1 MLHPLQRRSAT
12 VSRGARAWSPL
23 LAGLLLA
30 ATAAWAATPPR
41 SACDGEFQTLLQ
53 AAPATPALPAQALW
67 LDARLLRWPAAP
79 AAGNEAAGSRYRLH
93 HSARGQI
100 VATPGRPVQGA
111 DGALPLTRHTGAL
124 PPAVA
129 ARFGWV
135 TAGTTLAVRASD
147 LPRLRALHRGQLV
160 LVQEDA
166 EGRVQ
171 RATGTQIA
179 GALDALYARAERLP
193 DLGATPAPGQT
204 GFKLWAPTAQAVW
217 LCLHDDGRSVAR
229 ALRPLQRQPTTGVW
243 QATLPRDLRGQSY
256 TYLVDVFVPGTG
268 LVRNRVTDPYSISL
282 TTNSTRSWIGRLDD
296 PRLQP
301 EGWATTPRPDT
312 VKAATDQVVYEL
324 HLRDFSIG
332 DASVPAA
339 HRGTYLA
346 FTHGESHGMRHLK
359 ALAAA
364 GLTDVHLLP
373 VFDLA
378 TVPEQGCVTPDA
390 ARLAAL
396 PSDSDEQQAIVA
408 ASAAADCYNWGYDPL
423 HFTAPEGS
431 YATDAADGATRILE
445 FRRMVMALHRAG
457 LRVGMDMVYNH
468 TSASGQKRNS
478 VLDRIVPGY
487 YQRLNALGQVETST
501 CCDNTATE
509 NTMMAKLMIDSAVVW
524 ARDHRIDGM
533 RFDLMGHQ
541 PRAAMERLQV
551 AVNRAAGRPIHL
563 LGEGWNFGEVKDG
576 ARFEQAAQGRLAG
589 TGIASF
595 SDRGR
600 DAVRGGG
607 CCDGPAEVLSRQG
620 WLNGL
625 HYAPNAQATAA
636 GVGSRDELLR
646 AADLVRVG
654 LAGTLRGYRMR
665 THDGTVKTLAEIDY
679 AGQGAGFATQP
690 DEVVNYVEN
699 HDNPTLF
706 DINVLKLPR
715 ETGREDRARVQVLGG
730 AVTAFS
736 QGIAYFHAGVEMLRS
751 KSLDRN
757 SYDSGDW
764 YNRVDWTLQD
774 NFFGSGLP
782 PKPENGALWPAMAPL
797 LADTAIKPT
806 AADIRTTRDAFLDLL
821 RIRASSVL
829 FRLRTADEV
838 AARLTLLN
846 TGPQQLPTV
855 VVGHLNGRA
864 PGAAASNGRLADGA
878 GFAEILYAIN
888 VAPEA
893 ATLTLAEL
901 RGRAFVLHPVHRS
914 ANAADPR
921 PAAQAQWDAHSA
933 TLRVP
938 ARTALAYVLE

>member
-1 MLHPLQRRSAT
+1 M
-12 VSRGARAWSPL
+12 
-23 LAGLLLA
+23 
-30 ATAAWAATPPR
+30 
-41 SACDGEFQTLLQ
+41 
-53 AAPATPALPAQALW
+53 
-67 LDARLLRWPAAP
+67 
-79 AAGNEAAGSRYRLH
+79 
-93 HSARGQI
+93 
-100 VATPGRPVQGA
+100 
-111 DGALPLTRHTGAL
+111 
-124 PPAVA
+124 
-129 ARFGWV
+129 
-135 TAGTTLAVRASD
+135 
-147 LPRLRALHRGQLV
+147 

-166 EGRVQ
+166 QGRVL

-179 GALDALYARAERLP
+179 GALDDLYARAERLP

-204 GFKLWAPTAQAVW
+204 GFKLWAPTARAVW
-217 LCLHDDGRSVAR
+217 LCLHDDGRTPAR
-229 ALRPLQRQPTTGVW
+229 QLRPMQRQPTTGAW
-243 QATLPRDLRGQSY
+243 QATLPGDQRGRYY
-256 TYLVDVFVPGTG
+256 TYLVDAFVPGVG
-268 LVRNRVTDPYSISL
+268 IVRNRATDPYSISL
-282 TTNSTRSWIGRLDD
+282 NTNSTRSWIGRLDD

-301 EGWATTPRPDT
+301 EGWADTPRPDT

-324 HLRDFSIG
+324 HLRDFSVG

-346 FTHGESHGMRHLK
+346 FTHGDSHGMRHLK
-359 ALAAA
+359 ALTAA

-378 TVPEQGCVTPDA
+378 TVPEQGCTTPDA

-396 PSDSDEQQAIVA
+396 APDSDEQQAIVA

-431 YATDAADGATRILE
+431 YATDAADGAVRILE

-468 TSASGQKRNS
+468 TSASGQKRSS

-487 YQRLNALGQVETST
+487 YQRLNAQGQVEMST

-541 PRAAMERLQV
+541 PRAAMERLQA
-551 AVNRAAGRPIHL
+551 AVNRATGRHIRL

-576 ARFEQAAQGRLAG
+576 ARFEQAAQGKLAG
-589 TGIASF
+589 TGIGAF

-607 CCDGPAEVLSRQG
+607 CCDGPADVLSRQG

-625 HYAPNAQATAA
+625 HYAPNPQAVAA
-636 GVGSRDELLR
+636 SVGTREDLLR

-654 LAGTLRGYRMR
+654 LAGTLRGYRM
-665 THDGTVKTLAEIDY
+665 TTYDGATKTLAQIDY

-706 DINVLKLPR
+706 DINVLKLPP
-715 ETGREDRARVQVLGG
+715 ETTRGDRARVQVLGG

-757 SYDSGDW
+757 SFDSGDW
-764 YNRVDWTLQD
+764 FNRMDWTLQD

-782 PKPENGALWPAMAPL
+782 PKAENGGLWTAMRPL
-797 LADTAIKPT
+797 LANAAIKPT
-806 AADIRTTRDAFLDLL
+806 PADIRFTRDAFLDLL

-829 FRLRTADEV
+829 FRLRTADDI

-855 VVGHLNGRA
+855 VVGHLDGRVA
-864 PGAAASNGRLADGA
+864 GSARLVDGA
-878 GFAEILYAIN
+878 GFAEIVWAIN

-893 ATLTLAEL
+893 ATLMLPEL
-901 RGRAFVLHPVHRS
+901 RGRAFVLHPVHLGPT
-914 ANAADPR
+914 AADPR
-921 PAAQAQWDAHSA
+921 PAQAQWDAATA

-938 ARTALAYVLE
+938 ARTALVYVAPSVRP